1 MMSIRYI
8 PLILSGMAVVI
19 GLNVALAIRDAKMW
33 DKIEQRNSQIEEL
46 LSQART
52 KGII

>member
-1 MMSIRYI
+1 MKYI
-8 PLILSGMAVVI
+8 PIILSGITVVI
-19 GLNVALAIRDAKMW
+19 GLNVALAIRDAHMW

-46 LSQART
+46 LSNART

>member
-1 MMSIRYI
+1 MKYVPI
-8 PLILSGMAVVI
+8 ILSGITVVI
-19 GLNVALAIRDAKMW
+19 GLNVALAIRDARMW

-46 LSQART
+46 LSNARI

>member
-1 MMSIRYI
+1 MSIRYI
-8 PLILSGMAVVI
+8 PIILSGITIVI
-19 GLNVALAIRDAKMW
+19 GLNVALAIRDARMW

-46 LSQART
+46 LSDART